1 MRIISGLHKGRKIQ
15 APKNLPVRPTTDRAK
30 EALFN
35 ILSNKYDLESLDVL
49 DLFSGTGN
57 ISFEFASRNTKN
69 VIAVD
74 KNNNCTNFIKE
85 TSKDLD
91 LNIDTILS
99 DALTFIK
106 KTERKFDVIFADPPY
121 NSLFYKELKDLI
133 VDRKLINN
141 GGCLIIEHDKS
152 TLFDDQNINI
162 RKYGNVN
169 FSILEI

>member
-106 KTERKFDVIFADPPY
+106 KTDRKFDVIFADPPY